1 MPTISM
7 FYGILISLL
16 YEDNDRH
23 HLPHFHARY
32 QSCKAA
38 IAIEDGRGLAG
49 NLPPRQPKL
58 VQAWV
63 ELHRDELVADWE
75 LALNGEE
82 PFRIAPLQEA
92 VFLWKNGS
100 MSSK

>member
-32 QSCKAA
+32 QSFKAA
-38 IAIEDGRGLAG
+38 IAIEDGRVLAG
-49 NLPPRQPKL
+49 NLPPRQLKL

-63 ELHRDELVADWE
+63 ELHRDELIADWE
-75 LALNGEE
+75 LAINGEE
-82 PFRIAPLQEA
+82 PFRIAPLQ
-92 VFLWKNGS
+92 
-100 MSSK
+100 